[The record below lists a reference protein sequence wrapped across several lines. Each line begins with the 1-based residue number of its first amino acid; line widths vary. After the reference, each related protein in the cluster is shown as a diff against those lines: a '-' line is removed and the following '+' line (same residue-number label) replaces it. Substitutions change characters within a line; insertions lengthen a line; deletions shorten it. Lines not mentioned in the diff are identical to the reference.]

1 MITNNRE
8 FDIQPDETYQDWK
21 IRKSQERNLPSSMSQ
36 RNSSKNSIGICNNS
50 KQKKNICKCK
60 TCIARR
66 NRNKGRRKQNQAR
79 KLLKIPSNRFAGADA
94 HEENWSTGIRVEV
107 KSGKQV
113 GPFATA
119 FYKGK
124 LQSDTNHNAIGTG
137 SKPFAYVA
145 MPDGKNTGI
154 IALEINDLENFCLEV
169 LKNFGDSLDYEQ

>member
-1 MITNNRE
+1 
-8 FDIQPDETYQDWK
+8 
-21 IRKSQERNLPSSMSQ
+21 
-36 RNSSKNSIGICNNS
+36 
-50 KQKKNICKCK
+50 
-60 TCIARR
+60 
-66 NRNKGRRKQNQAR
+66 
-79 KLLKIPSNRFAGADA
+79 LLKIPSNRFAGADA

-124 LQSDTNHNAIGTG
+124 LQSDTNHKAIGTG

-154 IALEINDLENFCLEV
+154 IALEIQDLENFCLEV
-169 LKNFGDSLDYEQ
+169 LKNFGYSLDYEQ